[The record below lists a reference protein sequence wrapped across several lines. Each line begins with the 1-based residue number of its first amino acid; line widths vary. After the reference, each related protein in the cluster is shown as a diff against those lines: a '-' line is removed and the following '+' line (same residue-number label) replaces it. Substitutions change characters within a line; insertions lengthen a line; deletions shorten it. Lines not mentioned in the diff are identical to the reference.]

1 FLSPHPG
8 PLPWGEGEPFS
19 PRRTIQTRWLSTGRC
34 ALFPLPEGEYVFSAQ
49 TRRGPGA
56 RDLSRRNA
64 GTADPRWRIS
74 RPLRYPTFLRT
85 EVRAPFARAATTLN
99 RYDAGSTLGP
109 WKAHFRNPRIVRG
122 FRWSLRI
129 MRFVQ
134 SQNHAAIF
142 FSQGA
147 TNWRNSRL
155 GEQTRHDGPLVD
167 DGALDS
173 AWLHHSCPGPVR
185 QRGHEL

>member
-1 FLSPHPG
+1 MPNWWFSFANVRDLLQSRRLEIVNGSKPCSTTGIRRAPRRGHPRCAVRRFLSHPG

-49 TRRGPGA
+49 TKRGPGA

-85 EVRAPFARAATTLN
+85 EVRAPFARAVTMLN
-99 RYDAGSTLGP
+99 RYEGEGQSEGKLRELLSRISGHSRNCGTGRVLGRAG
-109 WKAHFRNPRIVRG
+109 G
-122 FRWSLRI
+122 FPKGL
-129 MRFVQ
+129 
-134 SQNHAAIF
+134 
-142 FSQGA
+142 
-147 TNWRNSRL
+147 
-155 GEQTRHDGPLVD
+155 
-167 DGALDS
+167 
-173 AWLHHSCPGPVR
+173 
-185 QRGHEL
+185 